1 MVEERWKFHFALPLK
16 IEKRMMNVLFYFSL
30 SVKMEKNSL
39 AVQNEING
47 MIAEHFRHQ

>member
-30 SVKMEKNSL
+30 SVKMEKKFIGS
-39 AVQNEING
+39 AK
-47 MIAEHFRHQ
+47 